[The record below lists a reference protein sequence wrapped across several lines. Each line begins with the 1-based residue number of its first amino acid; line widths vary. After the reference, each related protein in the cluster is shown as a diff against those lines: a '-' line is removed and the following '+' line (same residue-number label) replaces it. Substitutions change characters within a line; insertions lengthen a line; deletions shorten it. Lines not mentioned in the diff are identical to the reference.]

1 MSKRSQ
7 RIVNS
12 SLLKKNKTS
21 KSIALDKPNASHEY
35 KFFKPRQ
42 LFKSAT
48 SGVDKNNEVILNIQP
63 TQSLLAKQNVSQ
75 NNEVILSQMI
85 QPTQSL
91 LAKQNV
97 SPNNEVIL
105 SQIIEPNQSLLEL
118 QNVFENNEVILSQ
131 MIEPNQSLLELQNVS
146 EVSYIVEYFT

>member
-21 KSIALDKPNASHEY
+21 NSIALVKPNASHEY

-48 SGVDKNNEVILNIQP
+48 SGVNKNSEVILSQMIQP

-85 QPTQSL
+85 QP
-91 LAKQNV
+91 
-97 SPNNEVIL
+97 
-105 SQIIEPNQSLLEL
+105 NQSLLEL
-118 QNVFENNEVILSQ
+118 LK
-131 MIEPNQSLLELQNVS
+131 VS

>member
-21 KSIALDKPNASHEY
+21 NSIALEKPNPSHEY

-48 SGVDKNNEVILNIQP
+48 SGVDKNNEVILSP
-63 TQSLLAKQNVSQ
+63 
-75 NNEVILSQMI
+75 MI

-91 LAKQNV
+91 L
-97 SPNNEVIL
+97 EI
-105 SQIIEPNQSLLEL
+105 
-118 QNVFENNEVILSQ
+118 
-131 MIEPNQSLLELQNVS
+131 QNVS
-146 EVSYIVEYFT
+146 EFLVTPILCRLNGLLMPPPYYVIVAVLEADKDVDMKL